1 MDGPILLRFVRPLIA
16 LLIVFG
22 VFAFIFIL
30 LYRAVPE
37 SNKDILNIVLGVM
50 MAKVGDIT
58 AYYYGNSKDKSD
70 AEQASRNSTTTT
82 ATTVTTPP
90 DPPITP

>member
-1 MDGPILLRFVRPLIA
+1 MPGPVLLRYVRPFIA
-16 LLIVFG
+16 LLIVIG
-22 VFAFIFIL
+22 VFSFIFIL
-30 LYRAVPE
+30 LYRAVPDN
-37 SNKDILNIVLGVM
+37 NKDILNIVLGIV
-50 MAKVGDIT
+50 MAKLGDIT

-70 AEQASRNSTTTT
+70 AEQASRNSSTTT